1 MRLHAAPSR
10 LGARPRG
17 PEPVSWSRD
26 ERVSVSTERGV
37 RVAEILLLGAGG
49 GGGEEGGE
57 EAPGAGDPRPRLRV
71 TALQIPSATSAVS
84 VGPQQQQEEEE
95 AAAAH
100 AHLEEAGEEG
110 TLGAADRH
118 EFALHRGFTRTHGAN
133 VPLRGGCV
141 CARWSPVGCDVRG
154 RSMLVC
160 LSSEGFVSL
169 WVWAERDVHTWSCLA
184 DLTQMYRDILKK
196 ENYHAADGASLKDFD
211 EFKRRSQMQAPVSV
225 EWSRMFTTTR
235 VRDKSGACE
244 EIHFALL
251 AVMMASGHIVVW
263 QVLVPASTSA
273 HVVLGS
279 VLESGL
285 ASPRSL
291 SWWACHVG
299 SQNINGLV
307 VGDSMG
313 QVRLLPVNLSAVKG
327 YFTLRQPVTLWSS
340 QDGLSVNFIRTL
352 DMVPSGDTSVHGAKL
367 PSSQGSGAPA
377 AQHAGGTGV
386 TEQAGAPGGPPQAD
400 PARPATAPKAVAKTA
415 SKAAPKAGSHARA
428 SPHTGALP
436 SSTSQCGRTS
446 VVLAARGPHLL
457 ACVVCVSG
465 GGMSVQTAHVTGL
478 HPQPICGMAAVCSN
492 RWGDG
497 DGGGGDGG
505 MVYTASADG
514 SLCCVWPVLCS
525 SGGEGDVS
533 VSIPAVA
540 GQRRWVRFE
549 RRIMRLPGPLG
560 RARIRGLAASP
571 NGAFL
576 AVLTTEG
583 LSGGDSE
590 EEEVASGQ
598 ECKAGRD
605 ESAEKQRTRG
615 DGEDLGFGD
624 ACERDP
630 ATKPACHRKTPNRD
644 GGHADGDFPVTL
656 GLHPPQRTYSL
667 AFVSLVNP
675 DEAFRRLVSVPPP
688 DSPSLSACGLAFL
701 RADLLE
707 VLRSHSLDV
716 GGRVPAPMLAELDR
730 LTEAKESGVRS
741 RDRGRWAAY
750 LTRVRLYLLRFAIHA
765 RGRPRSRWPPV
776 GAEAFARPRPA
787 TGTGPDG
794 AGNGVVSGVK
804 DESVDGIKDEED
816 DDDDD
821 DGGSNAGGEFNT
833 ADATRMKSTEAVS
846 EGAEHETEDDWL
858 LAEIRRRERVLAR
871 GAACRV
877 LERAFLCT
885 RFDLHLHL
893 PARGLLSFITSGDT
907 SAHATDAQV
916 LAANILKKIGK
927 QDIQEK
933 CVLCA
938 AVIPFVSHAKATCA
952 NGHQW
957 LRCAVTFAACQTW
970 RYRRCILHDSVAAFP
985 KATDPEWMKQHLD
998 SPCIYCDSPYL

>member
-1 MRLHAAPSR
+1 
-10 LGARPRG
+10 
-17 PEPVSWSRD
+17 
-26 ERVSVSTERGV
+26 
-37 RVAEILLLGAGG
+37 
-49 GGGEEGGE
+49 
-57 EAPGAGDPRPRLRV
+57 
-71 TALQIPSATSAVS
+71 
-84 VGPQQQQEEEE
+84 
-95 AAAAH
+95 
-100 AHLEEAGEEG
+100 
-110 TLGAADRH
+110 
-118 EFALHRGFTRTHGAN
+118 
-133 VPLRGGCV
+133 
-141 CARWSPVGCDVRG
+141 
-154 RSMLVC
+154 
-160 LSSEGFVSL
+160 
-169 WVWAERDVHTWSCLA
+169 
-184 DLTQMYRDILKK
+184 
-196 ENYHAADGASLKDFD
+196 
-211 EFKRRSQMQAPVSV
+211 
-225 EWSRMFTTTR
+225 
-235 VRDKSGACE
+235 
-244 EIHFALL
+244 
-251 AVMMASGHIVVW
+251 
-263 QVLVPASTSA
+263 
-273 HVVLGS
+273 
-279 VLESGL
+279 
-285 ASPRSL
+285 
-291 SWWACHVG
+291 
-299 SQNINGLV
+299 
-307 VGDSMG
+307 
-313 QVRLLPVNLSAVKG
+313 
-327 YFTLRQPVTLWSS
+327 
-340 QDGLSVNFIRTL
+340 
-352 DMVPSGDTSVHGAKL
+352 
-367 PSSQGSGAPA
+367 
-377 AQHAGGTGV
+377 
-386 TEQAGAPGGPPQAD
+386 
-400 PARPATAPKAVAKTA
+400 
-415 SKAAPKAGSHARA
+415 
-428 SPHTGALP
+428 
-436 SSTSQCGRTS
+436 
-446 VVLAARGPHLL
+446 
-457 ACVVCVSG
+457 
-465 GGMSVQTAHVTGL
+465 MSVQTAHVTGL

-497 DGGGGDGG
+497 
-505 MVYTASADG
+505 
-514 SLCCVWPVLCS
+514 

-583 LSGGDSE
+583 LS
-590 EEEVASGQ
+590 V
-598 ECKAGRD
+598 
-605 ESAEKQRTRG
+605 
-615 DGEDLGFGD
+615 
-624 ACERDP
+624 
-630 ATKPACHRKTPNRD
+630 
-644 GGHADGDFPVTL
+644 

-821 DGGSNAGGEFNT
+821 DGGSNAG
-833 ADATRMKSTEAVS
+833 
-846 EGAEHETEDDWL
+846 AEHETEDDWL

-957 LRCAVTFAACQTW
+957 LRCAVTFAACQTL